1 MKLPCPPLA
10 KIGGY
15 RQSRR
20 RKYDHVKDDL
30 LDGGGLLGGAEDGIV
45 ELESARS
52 SAQSDAGHYKI
63 EASQKNDADAK

>member
-30 LDGGGLLGGAEDGIV
+30 LDGGVYWEGRRM
-45 ELESARS
+45 ESW
-52 SAQSDAGHYKI
+52 
-63 EASQKNDADAK
+63 N